1 MVMVIGFDCNGN
13 KWQWSQGTSQIP
25 HYEDNGCWHCSAYHQ
40 MAIPLSTK
48 KVWLLVSEHGRVQLV
63 EFESLSWSPT
73 GLHEQTPWAPLG
85 VYHVA
90 CSEWHVSHSSVMCL
104 ILKLNF
110 GGHRYG
116 DAVDWFSKPVANF
129 ELELLRALC
138 ALATAALNCS
148 GRSKFSTGLQRR
160 PYVRSNLSSCL
171 LKKEQALKFLMWCE
185 MNVLKDFQDVLVW
198 CIMCAC
204 IFLGGANAP
213 NIIPASPQV
222 KRRGLVLA
230 FWWRSKQHL
239 SYFCD
244 IYILKDFKDVLAWLE
259 YWCVH
264 ILGWSKWPKYHP
276 CIFTREKKRSFP
288 IKNEL
293 PRLTTPL
300 RNYPQDLT
308 R

>member
-1 MVMVIGFDCNGN
+1 MATNDNEVKGPARYRIMKTMLALLCLPSDGNTTIHQEGLTTGKWAWKSAIGG
-13 KWQWSQGTSQIP
+13 
-25 HYEDNGCWHCSAYHQ
+25 
-40 MAIPLSTK
+40 
-48 KVWLLVSEHGRVQLV
+48 VWISFLKPN
-63 EFESLSWSPT
+63 WPT
-73 GLHEQTPWAPLG
+73 WTNPLG
-85 VYHVA
+85 SSRSLPCCMFWMTCVTFKCHVLDL
-90 CSEWHVSHSSVMCL
+90 E
-104 ILKLNF
+104 KLNF

-116 DAVDWFSKPVANF
+116 DAVDCFSKPVANF

-185 MNVLKDFQDVLVW
+185 INVLKDFQDVLVW

-244 IYILKDFKDVLAWLE
+244 IYILKDFQDVLAWLE
-259 YWCVH
+259 HWCVH

-288 IKNEL
+288 RWANSKLRMNYPGLL
-293 PRLTTPL
+293 PR
-300 RNYPQDLT
+300 
-308 R
+308 